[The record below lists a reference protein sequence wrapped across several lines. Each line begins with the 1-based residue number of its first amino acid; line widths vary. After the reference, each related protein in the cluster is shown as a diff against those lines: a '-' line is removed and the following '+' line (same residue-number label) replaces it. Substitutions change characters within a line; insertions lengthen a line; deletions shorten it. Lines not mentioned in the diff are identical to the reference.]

1 MTVNDDMGVG
11 ITNREGKMTRK
22 MSRTRSKQC
31 GFTLIELLI
40 VITVICILAAMAMP
54 NMLAARKA
62 AHETDAIAVMREI
75 ATAQELF
82 RTRRLGGSFRFG
94 TVAELG
100 DTPVGHY
107 ELVHW
112 PDPAN
117 PGVRREYV
125 FVDVEP
131 PTTTSW
137 IIKGSPVTPGHSGDR
152 YFAVMEDG
160 VTRVSTTDPTDR
172 AAVAAMGSTL

>member
-1 MTVNDDMGVG
+1 MK
-11 ITNREGKMTRK
+11 R
-22 MSRTRSKQC
+22 SRSGQR

-54 NMLAARKA
+54 NMLSARKA
-62 AHETDAIAVMREI
+62 AHETDAIAVIREI
-75 ATAQELF
+75 AIAQEMF

-94 TVAELG
+94 TIAELG
-100 DTPVGHY
+100 NTPVGNY

-112 PDPAN
+112 PDSSE

-125 FVDVEP
+125 FEDVEP

-137 IIKGSPVTPGHSGDR
+137 CIKGSPATPGHSGDR

-160 VTRVSTTDPTDR
+160 VTRVSLTDPSNR
-172 AAVAAMGSTL
+172 AAVVAMGSTL